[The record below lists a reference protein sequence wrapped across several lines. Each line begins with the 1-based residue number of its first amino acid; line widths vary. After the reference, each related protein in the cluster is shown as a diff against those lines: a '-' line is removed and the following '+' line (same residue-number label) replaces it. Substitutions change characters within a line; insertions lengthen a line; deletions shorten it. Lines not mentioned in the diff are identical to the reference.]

1 MQISALLPLLLSP
14 APPLA
19 RSSCLHASAAPAPTP
34 PTPLNATDFAGL
46 LEASFVPAVMSLSR
60 GDVTETKLF
69 VAAAHAAHAQGQSM
83 DVIADELA
91 KCPVQ
96 SAGRALMPE
105 EDALRYLWLGLTYLS
120 CDKLAQSSEGESGQ
134 GAVDGLIPSTFRT
147 ANTELVGNLLDAQ
160 AAATPL
166 SQLSLA
172 DVMPEALRPS
182 VGSMEAAVMT
192 QSLRIVYLT
201 ADVLEDVANA
211 GTRADAK
218 NQPTAKPFIPGAN

>member
-1 MQISALLPLLLSP
+1 MQLLSLVPLLLHSP

-19 RSSCLHASAAPAPTP
+19 RSACLHASAAAAPSP
-34 PTPLNATDFAGL
+34 PPPPPLNATDFAGL

-69 VAAAHAAHAQGQSM
+69 VAAAHAAHAQGQSL
-83 DVIADELA
+83 DIIADELA

-120 CDKLAQSSEGESGQ
+120 CEKLAGESGQ
-134 GAVDGLIPSTFRT
+134 GASEDLVPGTFRA
-147 ANTELVGNLLDAQ
+147 ANAELVGNLLDAK
-160 AAATPL
+160 AAAKPL
-166 SQLSLA
+166 SQLSLD
-172 DVMPEALRPS
+172 DVMPEALRPAA
-182 VGSMEAAVMT
+182 GSMEAAVMT

-218 NQPTAKPFIPGAN
+218 TPKPYIPGAS